1 MYMLIFQYLR
11 KSRAQNFREMVL
23 VPSRKWNSFNNS
35 KKDGK
40 FGIDV
45 VESMLNTL
53 QTLELANVSQ
63 LLTSTWKH
71 YHTQLSPNIIQWFIY
86 MRPLWNMLYNVRSVL
101 RKESTQFVPNF
112 KSFLKL
118 LNEFWWWVRCVHAFS
133 PWWVSWQQCSVHAG
147 DAVCDSLADHTI
159 VNCHCQ
165 VWRTRM
171 LSY

>member
-63 LLTSTWKH
+63 LLTST
-71 YHTQLSPNIIQWFIY
+71 
-86 MRPLWNMLYNVRSVL
+86 
-101 RKESTQFVPNF
+101 
-112 KSFLKL
+112 
-118 LNEFWWWVRCVHAFS
+118 
-133 PWWVSWQQCSVHAG
+133 
-147 DAVCDSLADHTI
+147 
-159 VNCHCQ
+159 
-165 VWRTRM
+165 
-171 LSY
+171 